1 MTALPIPTNSPT
13 IFRLNDT
20 SVNVPTFFIKAVRT
34 IRLAMLVFL
43 LALSTNVQAQ
53 QEPATETG
61 TSADAAIPDKPSP
74 PRLVND
80 FVGILSSNERA
91 QLEQK
96 LRTYND
102 STSSQV
108 TIVIVKTTEPYP
120 IGDFAFQVG
129 RKWGV
134 GQQGKNNGIV
144 IAWATQTRK
153 VYISVG
159 YGLEGAIPDAIAK
172 RIITNQITPAFRQ
185 QQYYQGLDAATT
197 ELFQRASGEY
207 KSDPKA
213 DSGEGGGSF
222 FLILIIIMVVI
233 FIIIRRNRGG
243 GGGSNRNRGGGF
255 FPPIFFPTSTFSG
268 WGNSGGGGF
277 GGGSGGGGGFGGF
290 GGGSFGGGG
299 AGGDY

>member
-1 MTALPIPTNSPT
+1 M
-13 IFRLNDT
+13 
-20 SVNVPTFFIKAVRT
+20 NVPPLFFHAVRFL
-34 IRLAMLVFL
+34 RLALLLLL
-43 LALSTNVQAQ
+43 LALPTGSRAQDDSAGTN
-53 QEPATETG
+53 
-61 TSADAAIPDKPSP
+61 ADAAIPDKPNP

-80 FVGILSSNERA
+80 FVGILSSAERG

-172 RIITNQITPAFRQ
+172 RIISNLITPAFRQ

-197 ELFQRASGEY
+197 EIFQRAAGEY
-207 KSDPKA
+207 KGDP
-213 DSGEGGGSF
+213 DQNTGDGGGSLLPILF
-222 FLILIIIMVVI
+222 IILIIA
-233 FIIIRRNRGG
+233 FIIARRNRGG

-255 FPPIFFPTSTFSG
+255 FPPIFFPTSTYSG
-268 WGNSGGGGF
+268 WGGSSGGGSF
-277 GGGSGGGGGFGGF
+277 GGGDGGGFGGF

>member
-1 MTALPIPTNSPT
+1 MNSPT
-13 IFRLNDT
+13 IFRLTDR
-20 SVNVPTFFIKAVRT
+20 SVNVSTLFFRLARP
-34 IRLAMLVFL
+34 IRLFL
-43 LALSTNVQAQ
+43 LLLSLALPIGLRAQ
-53 QEPATETG
+53 DTASEADSVIPA
-61 TSADAAIPDKPSP
+61 KPNP

-80 FVGILSSNERA
+80 FVGVLSSSERD

-96 LRTYND
+96 LRMYND

-108 TIVIVKTTEPYP
+108 TIIIVRTTEPYP
-120 IGDFAFQVG
+120 IGDFAFKVG

-172 RIITNQITPAFRQ
+172 RIITNKITPAFRQ
-185 QQYYQGLDAATT
+185 QQYYQGLDEATT
-197 ELFQRASGEY
+197 EIFQRAAGEY
-207 KSDPKA
+207 KGDPQQNTG
-213 DSGEGGGSF
+213 DGGGSVLPILF
-222 FLILIIIMVVI
+222 IILIIVFLIA
-233 FIIIRRNRGG
+233 RRNRGG
-243 GGGSNRNRGGGF
+243 GGGSNRGGGF
-255 FPPIFFPTSTFSG
+255 FPPIFFPTSTYSG
-268 WGNSGGGGF
+268 WGGGSGGGSF
-277 GGGSGGGGGFGGF
+277 GGGGGGGFGGF